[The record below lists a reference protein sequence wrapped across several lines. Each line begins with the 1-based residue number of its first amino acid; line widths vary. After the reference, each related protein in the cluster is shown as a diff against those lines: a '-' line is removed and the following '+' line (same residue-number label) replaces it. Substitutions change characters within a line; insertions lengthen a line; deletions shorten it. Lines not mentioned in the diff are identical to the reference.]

1 MYLGFKPFME
11 TLKEKIQAF
20 KFTSILGI
28 TMKVFNYANGER
40 ERVLPNFKIEDF
52 FQETIKCKI

>member
-52 FQETIKCKI
+52 F